1 MLSERQ
7 LQGLLKVFEERMQD
21 VVDEYIRRMGEHLK
35 DIGTLTETDVHRLK
49 QLKRVNANVEA
60 IKKKIAKAAD
70 ASVQDIEQVFRAVA
84 ESDQAFMQEMFAADH
99 TPEVKTSRIKTLSSP
114 LERILKA
121 QLRITAQEM
130 ANLSQ
135 TTVLADSYKAA
146 VDVAVQTVQSGLTDY
161 QSAIRSAL
169 KKASADGL
177 RVQYKSGY
185 TRRLDTAIRQNVL
198 DGVRSLNQDALT
210 QLGKEFGA
218 DGVEISAHALCAE
231 DHLPY
236 QGLQFSTKEFERI
249 QNTLDRPFGMWN
261 CKHTMFPILLGIS
274 EPSHTKEELEMY
286 RQNSQEAITID
297 GVTMSRYEWSQQQ
310 RRIETAVR
318 EQKCIA
324 NGAKAAGDDLLRRE
338 AQRNIN
344 RLQAQYAKIGEKT
357 GLGQQKERM
366 AVAGFRKVKTVDE
379 LKKPAKDA
387 TITASTKA
395 GDDMKVVCRINKEIY
410 SCVAKDIVSD
420 VVVLRT
426 ERIAHIQDHHPDDFE
441 RYGKYIRDIIE
452 QPDYIIETDR
462 PKTAFILKSFE
473 VDKQQFRLILR
484 LHTSTD
490 NPNFEN
496 SIITFQYV
504 REKEYRR
511 LVKNKKHLYKRKG
524 L

>member
-7 LQGLLKVFEERMQD
+7 LQELLKVFEERMQD

-49 QLKRVNANVEA
+49 QLKRVNANVET

-70 ASVQDIEQVFRAVA
+70 ASIQDIEQVFRAVA

-146 VDVAVQTVQSGLTDY
+146 VDVAVQTVQSGLMDY

-261 CKHTMFPILLGIS
+261 CKHTMYPILLGIS

-344 RLQAQYAKIGEKT
+344 RLSGQYAKISEKA

-366 AVAGFRKVKTVDE
+366 AVAGFRAVKAAEE
-379 LKKPAKDA
+379 LKNPAKYG
-387 TITASTKA
+387 I
-395 GDDMKVVCRINKEIY
+395 
-410 SCVAKDIVSD
+410 IVSGALD
-420 VVVLRT
+420 GASKEADRHARQYYNAVRKMKTDCLRISENT
-426 ERIAHIQDHHPDDFE
+426 GWKQSAIERIKNHIFFDEHVI
-441 RYGKYIRDIIE
+441 YGE
-452 QPDYIIETDR
+452 
-462 PKTAFILKSFE
+462 KSRF
-473 VDKQQFRLILR
+473 DPSYYMAQSWQRLIQGGKHIREQEHVL
-484 LHTSTD
+484 LKHEYLEAILEAKGM
-490 NPNFEN
+490 PHEMAH
-496 SIITFQYV
+496 SIAQTKHNYAKYV
-504 REKEYRR
+504 K
-511 LVKNKKHLYKRKG
+511 
-524 L
+524 